1 MKICNGEFNAD
12 VFERRSLVCANLN
25 VMLAVLIILAMV
37 MSIVRMKN
45 RFAKIN
51 RTAKE
56 SGGYRDIRVL
66 IRLLRSG
73 QLVEVVQLHLQSFY
87 GVKMRV
93 TIKKKLSGTGG
104 ARPVRR
110 ASAT

>member
-1 MKICNGEFNAD
+1 
-12 VFERRSLVCANLN
+12 
-25 VMLAVLIILAMV
+25 MLAVLSMLAMAI
-37 MSIVRMKN
+37 SIVRMKN

-56 SGGYRDIRVL
+56 SGGYRDIQVL

-73 QLVEVVQLHLQSFY
+73 HMVEVVQLHLQSFY

-93 TIKKKLSGTGG
+93 TEEKTFRDRGGGTTG
-104 ARPVRR
+104 
-110 ASAT
+110 S